1 MSCPCQSHE
10 LKETITSSGKPWL
23 LTKHQLYDTMTEAKV
38 AANIA
43 IGNNFYPTWD
53 VKYLTVKINGR
64 KKYAV
69 YIRVSANQRYQR
81 KIPGWKLVRDK
92 PAEKR
97 WESTKTFSVGFPPE
111 FFQAGTRKSETGDA
125 LKRPHEVVVYQDGKW
140 WKVQISRI
148 PPCAGTHVS
157 YKELR
162 YTVNSFHELED
173 ALAVAITHMEKTR

>member
-1 MSCPCQSHE
+1 MSCPCQSQE
-10 LKETITSSGKPWL
+10 LRETIPSSGKPWL
-23 LTKHQLYDTMTEAKV
+23 LTKHILYDTMAEAKV

-43 IGNNFYPTWD
+43 IGNNFWPTWD
-53 VKYLTVKINGR
+53 VKYLTVKVNGR

-69 YIRVSANQRYQR
+69 YIRVSAKQRYQQ
-81 KIPGWKLVRDK
+81 KIPGWNLVKDT
-92 PAEKR
+92 PSQKR
-97 WESTKTFSVGFPPE
+97 WASTKSFTVTYPPE
-111 FFQAGTRKSETGDA
+111 FYQQGTRKGETGDT
-125 LKRPHEVVVYQDGKW
+125 LKRGHEVVVYQEGKW

-157 YKELR
+157 YKELN